1 MSAHHILAARC
12 PRPGVHPS
20 AVSTFESGSASQGGG
35 LMAVT
40 SYVTITNTD
49 FIDNTALDTSSDEQ
63 KAGGAIEFHSCP
75 TMILTGCAFEDNHAE
90 AGGALALNN
99 PDDTPG
105 HVFTIS
111 QCAFNSNIADG
122 KGGAMRRKALRAMV
136 RSVEMGKD
144 QPAYWQ
150 TLGNLHRKM
159 HSWEEAFDALEHFA
173 RLSVAR
179 ADAVEAERE
188 ALT

>member
-1 MSAHHILAARC
+1 ML
-12 PRPGVHPS
+12 
-20 AVSTFESGSASQGGG
+20 
-35 LMAVT
+35 
-40 SYVTITNTD
+40 
-49 FIDNTALDTSSDEQ
+49 NTAAADSPACWAQAAWNAHGVALDRLV
-63 KAGGAIEFHSCP
+63 GF
-75 TMILTGCAFEDNHAE
+75 
-90 AGGALALNN
+90 
-99 PDDTPG
+99 
-105 HVFTIS
+105 
-111 QCAFNSNIADG
+111 DG

-188 ALT
+188 SLT

>member
-1 MSAHHILAARC
+1 MLARGRCLLLTPTAADSPAGWAAQAAWNAH
-12 PRPGVHPS
+12 GV
-20 AVSTFESGSASQGGG
+20 
-35 LMAVT
+35 
-40 SYVTITNTD
+40 
-49 FIDNTALDTSSDEQ
+49 ALDRLV
-63 KAGGAIEFHSCP
+63 GF
-75 TMILTGCAFEDNHAE
+75 
-90 AGGALALNN
+90 
-99 PDDTPG
+99 
-105 HVFTIS
+105 
-111 QCAFNSNIADG
+111 DG

>member
-1 MSAHHILAARC
+1 MLARGRCLLLTPTAADSPACWVQAAWNAH
-12 PRPGVHPS
+12 GV
-20 AVSTFESGSASQGGG
+20 
-35 LMAVT
+35 
-40 SYVTITNTD
+40 
-49 FIDNTALDTSSDEQ
+49 ALDRLV
-63 KAGGAIEFHSCP
+63 GF
-75 TMILTGCAFEDNHAE
+75 
-90 AGGALALNN
+90 
-99 PDDTPG
+99 
-105 HVFTIS
+105 
-111 QCAFNSNIADG
+111 DG